1 MRNDDVL
8 STLQK
13 LSRKVPEPQ
22 EAHGLVMLL
31 GNGLAEAMVGMRA
44 RQATLEAVRAE
55 ARGRALGDARRPEA
69 EAAVAAVAAVRAEIR
84 RLRVKEPR
92 TGDGIT
98 SVYGHVLDDGE
109 PVARALVAL
118 VDGDNALGC
127 IETDNRGSFA
137 LSVDSEG
144 PLALQVTVNDAVVHR
159 DEEATIAPMPV
170 APYRLVE
177 LSNAGPQT
185 PTQQPCDN
193 PGDTKDGG
201 GDRPK
206 PKPKPMPRPGGS
218 LTRVLK
224 ELRAGN
230 VRVTT
235 VRLYASHD
243 ATPRVSDIR
252 HGDDGIELEVHGRVT
267 DAGRLAVVA
276 ALLAHQ
282 PEAEAAGIGSA
293 TAAAAL
299 LKAGQVTTWDEAR
312 QASRLKVDDVAQR
325 FGLDREQGAALRL
338 ALVATLSALD
348 VAEGG

>member
-1 MRNDDVL
+1 MRNDDML
-8 STLQK
+8 SALQK

-22 EAHGLVMLL
+22 EAHGLLMLL

-55 ARGRALGDARRPEA
+55 ARGTALGDARRAEA
-69 EAAVAAVAAVRAEIR
+69 EAAVAAVDAVRSEIR

-109 PVARALVAL
+109 PVAGALVAL
-118 VDGDNALGC
+118 VDGDDALAC

-137 LSVDSEG
+137 LSVNSAG
-144 PLALQVTVNDAVVHR
+144 PLALQVTINDAVVHR
-159 DEEATIAPMPV
+159 DEEATIAPGPV

-177 LSNAGPQT
+177 LSNAGPQS
-185 PTQQPCDN
+185 PTQRPCDK
-193 PGDTKDGG
+193 PGDMKDDG
-201 GDRPK
+201 GDR

-218 LTRVLK
+218 LTQVLK
-224 ELRAGN
+224 ELKADN
-230 VRVTT
+230 VRVAT
-235 VRLYASHD
+235 VRLSASDD
-243 ATPRVSDIR
+243 ATPRVADIR
-252 HGDDGIELEVHGRVT
+252 DGHDGIELEVHGRVT

-299 LKAGQVTTWDEAR
+299 LKTGQVTTWDEAR
-312 QASRLKVDDVAQR
+312 RASRLKIDDVAQR
-325 FGLDREQGAALRL
+325 FGLDHDRGAALRL
-338 ALVATLSALD
+338 ALVATLSAID
-348 VAEGG
+348 VVGEG